1 MKDFILSVCMD
12 EKMEVTFENGINRLN
27 VHQSARQFIQ
37 VKLSDF
43 TLSEDETLHIAFE
56 KSDGSNTSVHL
67 NPVIMNLA
75 KEEDVEN
82 GFEIGAYYLRL
93 PVEVRNTTGEWK
105 FTLYIKSNWNEETG
119 TADSVWSSKEYTFS
133 EFSAIEDDGIS
144 VPSETDIAA
153 LYNTAVMASKNAEA
167 NAESANASAESAA
180 QSAAEA
186 ETIARETAETT
197 ATITA
202 KSVAKET
209 AEATAKETAEG
220 VLDGKVDKITEV
232 TGIRRVYGI
241 SQNGDQTAFD
251 VNEDYAPESIPFRD
265 GSGRIKVATPTE
277 DSHAVNKGYADT
289 NFAKLDESGKV
300 PASQL
305 PSYVDDVLEY
315 ATINS
320 FPVPGESGKIYVDI
334 STNLTYRWSG
344 TKYTEISESL
354 ALGETS
360 STAYAGDKGK
370 KNAED
375 IVKLQSEKLDKP
387 ILPLKPSAVVMN
399 ADGSVDTKPLL
410 EFQEKIYDED
420 DNKQYTYQL
429 KIKNGYPV
437 LVMTEITETE

>member
-1 MKDFILSVCMD
+1 MRVKFNSDKSVEFLD
-12 EKMEVTFENGINRLN
+12 GSGTINANDVLRQTFE
-27 VHQSARQFIQ
+27 V
-37 VKLSDF
+37 
-43 TLSEDETLHIAFE
+43 ETG
-56 KSDGSNTSVHL
+56 DG
-67 NPVIMNLA
+67 VI
-75 KEEDVEN
+75 
-82 GFEIGAYYLRL
+82 
-93 PVEVRNTTGEWK
+93 TTGESLWVVFEFADGEG
-105 FTLYIKSNWNEETG
+105 FTYSGEVL
-119 TADSVWSSKEYTFS
+119 FS
-133 EFSAIEDDGIS
+133 EESGIYKMLVPQEILAIPGIWTFQLLVRLYSTTDPTRYVNQLASDIKEFTVQNGLPIEDGAP
-144 VPSETDIAA
+144 VNNATVGN

-167 NAESANASAESAA
+167 NAESANASAAQASFFLTKAEESAESAA

-220 VLDGKVDKITEV
+220 VLNGKVDKITEV